1 MLKVTETPVW
11 CHFVRWKSG
20 SRTDERKRNV
30 SRSQNLR
37 GCVSPQLRC
46 CLGLLGSLPPFSLHP
61 WPTFHPFPCPWL
73 PWPTLATT
81 CISTSTRCL
90 GLGTKLLSNLWTWTT
105 PPSTCRQKARCTRN
119 QIIVKKKASEYVQG
133 LLGMGWDDSLQ
144 PKNVIRKR
152 WCRAKKKSKSTTF
165 DKSGTFEEGKSAPQQ
180 VQKLNLTLLLW
191 FCYLLTPRRNSARRG
206 WSEKFYTCRE
216 KPE

>member
-1 MLKVTETPVW
+1 MYWIFICNLYCNAVLKPTETTLVW

-30 SRSQNLR
+30 SRSRNLR
-37 GCVSPQLRC
+37 GCALPQLQC
-46 CLGLLGSLPPFSLHP
+46 CRGLLGSLPPFSLHP

-81 CISTSTRCL
+81 CISTSTGWM

-105 PPSTCRQKARCTRN
+105 PPSTCRQKARRLRN

-144 PKNVIRKR
+144 PKNVRRER
-152 WCRAKKKSKSTTF
+152 WCRAKKVQKYHFCQKWHF
-165 DKSGTFEEGKSAPQQ
+165 CQKSALQQ
-180 VQKLNLTLLLW
+180 VQN
-191 FCYLLTPRRNSARRG
+191 
-206 WSEKFYTCRE
+206 
-216 KPE
+216 